1 MGKRR
6 LSRRAALQ
14 FLYQV
19 DSVPG
24 GRPPEPGDVAR
35 DFRAFC
41 SAHHRSA
48 GRDVLGF
55 ALELCRGTLGNL
67 DAIDG
72 LIDGCSDNWKVSR
85 MSPVDRNVLRLSV
98 YEMVFLSDI
107 PLPVSI
113 NEAVEVAREFGS
125 ESSGAFVNGILDRL
139 GEDVRKDVPG
149 SDN

>member
-19 DSVPG
+19 DSARG
-24 GRPPEPGDVAR
+24 GKPPSAEEIAR
-35 DFRAFC
+35 DFRAFR

-48 GRDVLGF
+48 GRDVLDF
-55 ALELCRGTLGNL
+55 SLDLCAGTLLNL
-67 DAIDG
+67 DSIDS
-72 LIDGCSDNWKVSR
+72 LIDGCSENWKVSR

-107 PLPVSI
+107 PLPVTI
-113 NEAVEVAREFGS
+113 NEAIEVAREFGS
-125 ESSGAFVNGILDRL
+125 ENSAAFVNGVLDRL
-139 GEDVRKDVPG
+139 GEDVRKGERSGD
-149 SDN
+149 S